1 MNSLSI
7 RKSSGIAAVE
17 FLITL
22 PLLLLIFSGIV
33 EFGNAFLR
41 YNTLSKAVQNGV
53 RISVVDVYGSS
64 NSAEVSDDTLIKN
77 VVVYGNKEGTGTK
90 VLGTLSVDDVTVTRE
105 TATDSSGNSYIQ
117 YVTVTAV
124 YSYVPLLN
132 YLTDVLT
139 GMKLRSSA
147 IMRVAP

>member
-1 MNSLSI
+1 MALLSN
-7 RKSSGIAAVE
+7 RKISGIAAVE

-22 PLLLLIFSGIV
+22 PLLLLIFTGIV

-64 NSAEVSDDTLIKN
+64 NAAVVAGDTLIKN
-77 VVVYGNKEGTGTK
+77 VVVFGNKEGTGSA
-90 VLGTLSVDDVTVTRE
+90 VLDTLTVDDVTVVRD
-105 TATDSSGNSYIQ
+105 TALDSNGNSYVQ
-117 YVTVTAV
+117 YITVTAV
-124 YSYVPLLN
+124 YDYSPLLN
-132 YLTDVLT
+132 YLSDVLT

-147 IMRVAP
+147 MMRVAP

>member
-1 MNSLSI
+1 MTTLLIRSRKMNSLSI

-90 VLGTLSVDDVTVTRE
+90 VLSTLSVDDVTVTRE

-117 YVTVTAV
+117 YVTV
-124 YSYVPLLN
+124 
-132 YLTDVLT
+132 
-139 GMKLRSSA
+139 
-147 IMRVAP
+147 

>member
-1 MNSLSI
+1 MKSLSI

-90 VLGTLSVDDVTVTRE
+90 ILATLSVDDVTVTRE
-105 TATDSSGNSYIQ
+105 TATDSNGNSYIQ

-124 YSYVPLLN
+124 YSYDPLLN

>member
-90 VLGTLSVDDVTVTRE
+90 VLSTLSVDDVTVTRE